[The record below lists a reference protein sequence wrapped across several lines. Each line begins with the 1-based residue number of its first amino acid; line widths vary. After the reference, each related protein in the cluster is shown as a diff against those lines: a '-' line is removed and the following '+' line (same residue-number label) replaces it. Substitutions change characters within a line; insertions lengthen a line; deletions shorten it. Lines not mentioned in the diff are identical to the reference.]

1 MHNNKPSSPR
11 ADTARIRRSRKI
23 IISAVTTTLI
33 VLISG
38 FVLWPATPL
47 DLAGNQQMQRSGIYQ
62 HWRAGEVIALVRHAE
77 RCDRSAN
84 PCLGPADGITRLGNA
99 TAADLGKAFRTIGM
113 ERTDVI
119 SSPMT
124 RTLQTAQAMFN
135 QATSTQDWLLN
146 CADNF
151 ENDIKAHKLK
161 GRNLILVTHSGC
173 ISDLESRMGFAH
185 ALATE
190 YTSSLFLTLGADG
203 KLQILGILNAKSWPQ
218 VLKEAPNNL

>member
-1 MHNNKPSSPR
+1 MHNNKPSSHR

-151 ENDIKAHKLK
+151 ENDIKAHKLQ